1 MSRAA
6 SQSSKALA
14 NLARPER
21 REGLR
26 LVSTNPLAR
35 DPSHLSARI
44 TREVAGQLAE
54 LAKSLEQS
62 GHRADQA
69 AAFLT
74 RSLSSMFAEDVALLP
89 KGCF

>member
-14 NLARPER
+14 NLVRPEM

-26 LVSTNPLAR
+26 LAWTNPLAR

-44 TREVAGQLAE
+44 TREIAGQLAE
-54 LAKSLEQS
+54 FAKSLEPS
-62 GHRADQA
+62 GHGADQA

-74 RSLSSMFAEDVALLP
+74 RSLFSMFAEDVALLP